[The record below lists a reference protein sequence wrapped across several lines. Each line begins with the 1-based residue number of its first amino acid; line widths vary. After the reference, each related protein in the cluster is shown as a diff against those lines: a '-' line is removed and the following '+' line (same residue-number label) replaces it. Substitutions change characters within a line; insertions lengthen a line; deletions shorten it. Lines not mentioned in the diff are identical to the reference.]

1 MATSTLRGLILVA
14 LVVLGIVGLTK
25 LFPTNASVGVTPA
38 ASGAGTHSPTPSSSP
53 TTSSSPAGR
62 KVRPKD
68 KVIIQVLNGTSR
80 AFFAALETDVLK
92 KDGYKTATPGNYTP
106 KIATTIIYYQPNS
119 LPEAE
124 RLKRQRFP
132 SAGPKKPSGNGAAY
146 DLVDHHVLAIAILHR
161 APLSCSP
168 TIHRRSRCHR
178 KRGGAS

>member
-1 MATSTLRGLILVA
+1 VATSTLRGLILVA

-25 LFPTNASVGVTPA
+25 LFPTNASVGLTPA

-62 KVRPKD
+62 KVRPKE

-92 KDGYKTATPGNYTP
+92 KDGYKTVTPGNYTP

-132 SAGPKKPSGNGAAY
+132 SAALKPAPPTLASNI
-146 DLVDHHVLAIAILHR
+146 DLQVILGQDV
-161 APLSCSP
+161 A
-168 TIHRRSRCHR
+168 
-178 KRGGAS
+178 GG